1 MKIAVSFSGRA
12 ADLSTGKEIGPQ
24 MYGVAMLMDNGRI
37 YASPYLSA
45 PMEPAAPEPANVV
58 DIAIGK
64 AGLFS
69 LDKGGRIYKWAA
81 RDGKPRA
88 WRRDEVAKDVVG
100 LTCDSGGNLW
110 CVNKKGEM
118 FMAEAEF
125 AGLGAADTQYEPG
138 PWTPDESSPSTAAF
152 WGGSTWSL
160 HRQVRGWSLRNHSQ
174 PVQSHR
180 PAFAQAYLRRDC
192 AAEQA
197 GQREPDQQRAGVG
210 DATKRLC
217 LSQTAQTRWPL
228 DGTAVGA
235 GQSSRPA
242 ESARD
247 PGDPVALPDERVA
260 GRHPH
265 RLPLP
270 LTDEVL
276 VDGRREQVGQ
286 PARASHHCAAWT

>member
-1 MKIAVSFSGRA
+1 MKIAVSSGRA

-24 MYGVAMLMDNGRI
+24 MYGVAMLMDDGRI

-138 PWTPDESSPSTAAF
+138 PWTPMNDPSTAAF
-152 WGGSTWSL
+152 WGGSTWSYTVKSGDGL
-160 HRQVRGWSLRNHSQ
+160 YEIIRSQYKVTDQPSLKRISDEIVRLNKLANENQISKGQVLAM
-174 PVQSHR
+174 P
-180 PAFAQAYLRRDC
+180 PKDFA
-192 AAEQA
+192 
-197 GQREPDQQRAGVG
+197 
-210 DATKRLC
+210 
-217 LSQTAQTRWPL
+217 
-228 DGTAVGA
+228 
-235 GQSSRPA
+235 
-242 ESARD
+242 
-247 PGDPVALPDERVA
+247 
-260 GRHPH
+260 
-265 RLPLP
+265 
-270 LTDEVL
+270 
-276 VDGRREQVGQ
+276 
-286 PARASHHCAAWT
+286 